1 MNPEIN
7 KESEVNVVVPSGDS
21 LNKITPPSISPLES
35 IQTSTPTPKNPNGSV
50 FILIIIIVL
59 ILFVGATAFAYIK
72 KMGPF
77 NNIQNNQ
84 VNSIEATTS
93 INDKYTQVDN
103 SEDQN
108 IQNKPDNTTISSAT
122 STDRSNESII
132 DDANKAKDQL
142 NKSAGKKIITEV
154 RVGTDSVG
162 NVAPQLIVDPKVI
175 TEVALSRVDQ
185 NAYARQLLNLQ
196 ITTML
201 GSFEAQ
207 ALMYFSKNGSY
218 SGVCNNSKEL
228 LTSQTG
234 VVLRSDDEMSVELY
248 KQTGITIDSY
258 KINQSVCKSN
268 NSSYVL
274 TIPIPLKDGTDGTA
288 CVSKRIGTASPVVI
302 GQADFNTFTCI
313 KK

>member
-7 KESEVNVVVPSGDS
+7 KESEVNVVTPGGES
-21 LNKITPPSISPLES
+21 LNKITPPPIAPLEI
-35 IQTSTPTPKNPNGSV
+35 IQTSTPIPKKPNGSV
-50 FILIIIIVL
+50 FILIIIILL

-84 VNSIEATTS
+84 VNNIEATTS
-93 INDKYTQVDN
+93 VNDKYTQVNN
-103 SEDQN
+103 SENQN
-108 IQNKPDNTTISSAT
+108 IQDKPDNTVVSTT
-122 STDRSNESII
+122 SVDRSKEAII
-132 DDANKAKDQL
+132 EDANKAKDQL

-162 NVAPQLIVDPKVI
+162 NVAPELIVDPKVM
-175 TEVALSRVDQ
+175 TEVSLSRVDQ

-201 GSFEAQ
+201 GTFETQ

-218 SGVCNNSKEL
+218 SGVCDNSKEL

-234 VVLRSDDEMSVELY
+234 VNLHSDDEMSVELY

-268 NSSYVL
+268 NLSYVL
-274 TIPIPLKDGTDGTA
+274 TIPIPLKDGTDGTS
-288 CVSKRIGTASPVVI
+288 CVSKRIGTASPVII
-302 GQADFNTFTCI
+302 GQADFNTLTCI